1 MSFLKAEWRNLI
13 LANYIIDPLIL
24 KSYIPKG
31 TELDFWKGK
40 CYVSLV
46 GFMFKNTRLLG
57 LKIPFH
63 INFEEVNLRFY
74 VKRKHGD
81 SWKRGVVF
89 IKELVPKWALSF
101 VANTIY
107 KEHYQTV
114 PMKHEWIHS
123 ENNLKIS
130 YNWKMKN
137 NWYQIQVN
145 AEAKKSKVKKGSET
159 EFITEHYWGYAKV
172 NDQLTNE
179 YEVTHPCW
187 EQYKVKNHDINV
199 NFEKVYGEN
208 FAFLNWI
215 EPSSVLLSCG
225 SKITV
230 EKRNKLKDFKK

>member
-13 LANYIIDPLIL
+13 LANYIIDPAIL

-31 TELDFWKGK
+31 TELDFWAEK

-57 LKIPFH
+57 FKIPFH
-63 INFEEVNLRFY
+63 VNFEEINLRFY
-74 VKRKHGD
+74 VKRKDGD
-81 SWKRGVVF
+81 TWKRGVVF
-89 IKELVPKWALSF
+89 IKEFVPKWALSY

-123 ENNLKIS
+123 KNNLKIS
-130 YNWKMKN
+130 YDWQMKN
-137 NWYQIQVN
+137 SWYQIKAN
-145 AEAKKSKVKKGSET
+145 AEAKSIKIEKRSET

-172 NDQLTNE
+172 NDHLTNE

-187 EQYKVKNHDINV
+187 EQYEVKDYNINV
-199 NFEKVYGEN
+199 DFNKVYGGN
-208 FAFLNWI
+208 FAFLNQL
-215 EPSSVLLSCG
+215 EPSSVILSSG
-225 SKITV
+225 SEITV
-230 EKRNKLKDFKK
+230 ERRKKLKLKDF